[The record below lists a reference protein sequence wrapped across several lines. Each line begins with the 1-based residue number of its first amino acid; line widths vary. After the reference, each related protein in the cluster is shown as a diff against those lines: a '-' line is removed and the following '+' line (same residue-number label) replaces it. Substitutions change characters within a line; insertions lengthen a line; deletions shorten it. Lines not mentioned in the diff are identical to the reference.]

1 MSNKPTQ
8 SKISL
13 EPEEV
18 LFLYKNCNASIK
30 SVVFERLKK
39 QGHKY
44 NKLLITK
51 EVSKLKREYNPI
63 IIAEIRSV
71 LKENLGLEFN
81 PKNN

>member
-1 MSNKPTQ
+1 MSNKTTPSQ
-8 SKISL
+8 IKL

-39 QGHKY
+39 QGY
-44 NKLLITK
+44 NYTKLLITK
-51 EVSKLKREYNPI
+51 EVSKLKREYNPV
-63 IIAEIRSV
+63 IIAEIRAV
-71 LKENLGLEFN
+71 LKENLDLEFN